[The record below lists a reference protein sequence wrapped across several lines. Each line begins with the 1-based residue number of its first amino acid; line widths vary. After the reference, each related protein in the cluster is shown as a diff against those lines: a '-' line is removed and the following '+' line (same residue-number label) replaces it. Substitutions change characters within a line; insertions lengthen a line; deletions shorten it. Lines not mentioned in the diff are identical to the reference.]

1 MTLLGI
7 YGMAM
12 VDELFQLD
20 KKILLLVNKEL
31 TFPVFDQIALFMR
44 ESKVHIPLYLFF
56 IYTAFRKF
64 GKKGW
69 WWLLGGVM
77 LIAFSD
83 GVSSHLIK
91 PFVGR
96 LRPCRDPDLSDQIRL
111 LASYCGAN
119 GSFTSS
125 HAVNHFAFATFTVS
139 TLANGNKNY
148 LWLYLWAA
156 LIAYSQ
162 VYVGVHFPSDIL
174 AGGLLGIV
182 FGCLGARITLK
193 PLTLPP
199 QV

>member
-1 MTLLGI
+1 MIQLGI
-7 YGMAM
+7 YVMAM
-12 VDELFQLD
+12 IEELIHLD
-20 KKILLLVNKEL
+20 RKILLLVNREL

-44 ESKVHIPLYLFF
+44 ESKVHIPLYLVF
-56 IYTAFRKF
+56 IYTAFKKL

-69 WWLLGGVM
+69 WWLLGAVL

-83 GVSSHLIK
+83 GISSHLIK

-96 LRPCRDPDLSDQIRL
+96 LRPCRDPNISGQIRL

-139 TLANGNKNY
+139 TLGNGNRNY
-148 LWLYLWAA
+148 LWLYVWAA

-174 AGGLLGIV
+174 AGGMLGIV
-182 FGCLGARITLK
+182 LGWLGARLTLQ
-193 PLTLPP
+193 PLTLRP

>member
-1 MTLLGI
+1 MIWLEV
-7 YGMAM
+7 YGMTM
-12 VDELFQLD
+12 VEELIHLD
-20 KKILLLVNKEL
+20 RKILLLVNREL
-31 TFPVFDQIALFMR
+31 TFPAFDQFALFMR
-44 ESKVHIPLYLFF
+44 EAKMHIPLYAFF
-56 IYTAFRKF
+56 IFIAFKQF

-69 WWLLGGVM
+69 WWLLGAVL
-77 LIAFSD
+77 LIALSD
-83 GVSSHLIK
+83 GISSHLIK

-96 LRPCRDPDLSDQIRL
+96 LRPCRDPNLSDQIRL

-139 TLANGNKNY
+139 TLANGNKKY
-148 LWLYLWAA
+148 LWLYVWAA

-174 AGGLLGIV
+174 AGGLLGVV
-182 FGCLGARITLK
+182 FGWLGARITLQ
-193 PLTLPP
+193 PLTLRP